1 MSVNARTLANEDEE
15 STNRFNNSAKKSI
28 EKKSQQQILINKNFS
43 IEKRKQSQSK
53 EKYSRNNAL

>member
-1 MSVNARTLANEDEE
+1 MSVNARTLGNEDEE